1 MNKDIEEKVNK
12 QFRKG
17 MEISSIRGLFNKNN
31 SEWLNWISQGKTL
44 YLDKR
49 KIQILID
56 QQRTNLAEAE
66 YLDLDLIE
74 ILIRDFKNPI

>member
-1 MNKDIEEKVNK
+1 MQFAKLICMDANEIFNEELLR
-12 QFRKG
+12 QIQGTLPKG
-17 MEISSIRGLFNKNN
+17 HI
-31 SEWLNWISQGKTL
+31 
-44 YLDKR
+44 YR

-56 QQRTNLAEAE
+56 QQRTNLAEVE

>member
-1 MNKDIEEKVNK
+1 MDANEMFNQELLRQIQGTLPKGHIYRLGRPCDI
-12 QFRKG
+12 
-17 MEISSIRGLFNKNN
+17 
-31 SEWLNWISQGKTL
+31 L
-44 YLDKR
+44 YLDKS

-56 QQRTNLAEAE
+56 QQRISLAEVE